1 VRDVRDLEDVLSTVD
16 CNIGVIAVPA
26 QAAQAVAERLAARG
40 VRALLNF
47 APASLH
53 LREPVIVRN
62 IDLAGEL
69 SILTHRLTFAQTAE
83 AGYTG

>member
-1 VRDVRDLEDVLSTVD
+1 
-16 CNIGVIAVPA
+16 
-26 QAAQAVAERLAARG
+26 
-40 VRALLNF
+40 
-47 APASLH
+47 